1 MRKVF
6 IYMNMTLDGFFC
18 GPNGEIDWMLRTS
31 DQELNDDTIAII
43 GSADTGI
50 IGYPTAIGMIPY
62 WANIEKDSSAS
73 PDDRK
78 LAAVIN
84 KQHGVILSN
93 TEARLDFAN
102 SELLVVKSDN
112 ELVEAVNRLK
122 SQSGKNIGVPGGV
135 RTAGKFARLGL
146 VDEFLFMVH
155 PVAIGSGKGLF
166 TSRADLRL
174 ISTKSYASGVA
185 RLHYRPR

>member
-6 IYMNMTLDGFFC
+6 IYMNMSLDGFFC
-18 GPNGEIDWMLRTS
+18 GPNGELDWMLRTS

-43 GSADTGI
+43 SSADTGI
-50 IGYPTAIGMIPY
+50 IGYPTAIGMIPF
-62 WANIEKDSSAS
+62 WANAEKDSSAS
-73 PDDRK
+73 PNDRK

-93 TEARLDFAN
+93 TEAKLDFAN
-102 SELLVVKSDN
+102 SELLVVKNDN
-112 ELVEAVNRLK
+112 DLVEAVKRLK
-122 SQSGKNIGVPGGV
+122 LDPGKNIGVPGGV
-135 RTAGKFARLGL
+135 RTAQKFARLGL
-146 VDEFLFMVH
+146 VDEFLFIVH
-155 PVAIGSGKGLF
+155 PVAIGNGKGLF
-166 TSRADLRL
+166 TTKIDLQL